1 MATVAQ
7 SVPIASKSFRNYL
20 GAREKRVEIDK
31 EHIDKLNDK
40 AFKKIKNEKL
50 AEKGA
55 KDRKMEMMHKQG
67 KIHEKVAK
75 NKNNFNLNNV
85 EVERESHTAFKS
97 HIRNTEERIKKKSH
111 DLHEM
116 VK

>member
-1 MATVAQ
+1 
-7 SVPIASKSFRNYL
+7 
-20 GAREKRVEIDK
+20 
-31 EHIDKLNDK
+31 
-40 AFKKIKNEKL
+40 
-50 AEKGA
+50 
-55 KDRKMEMMHKQG
+55 MHKQG